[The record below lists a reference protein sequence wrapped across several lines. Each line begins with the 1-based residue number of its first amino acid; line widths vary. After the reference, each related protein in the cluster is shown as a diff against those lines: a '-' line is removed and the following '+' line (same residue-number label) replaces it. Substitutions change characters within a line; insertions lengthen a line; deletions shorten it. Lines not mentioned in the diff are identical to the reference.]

1 MVEREREREREKS
14 GVPVSAHVPCT
25 WFCPHLQ
32 GELMVAGGRW
42 LDIKKKKKKKKGTH
56 VWEKMG
62 LGGGPLQ
69 IDFDPRFN
77 L

>member
-42 LDIKKKKKKKKGTH
+42 LDIKKKKKEEERNTR
-56 VWEKMG
+56 MG
-62 LGGGPLQ
+62 EDGSRWWP
-69 IDFDPRFN
+69 FTN
-77 L
+77 